1 MEIQLIDYIVHH
13 ERWRENVN
21 QTCSSASETPSNKK
35 KQSVE
40 RQTNDTNMLIM
51 ADKTLKSGP

>member
-1 MEIQLIDYIVHH
+1 MT
-13 ERWRENVN
+13 ENVN
-21 QTCSSASETPSNKK
+21 QTCSSADETPSKKKK

-40 RQTNDTNMLIM
+40 WQTNNTNVLIM